1 MVKRG
6 FNTSEF
12 ELRVARAQSVMH
24 KQELDAIFVTSPENI
39 RYFSG
44 FDSQFWES
52 PTRPW
57 FVVVPGKGDPIAV
70 IPEIG
75 LSEMQKT
82 WIKDVRSW
90 PAPRPMD
97 DGISLLSETI
107 NGLPQKFN
115 AIGAELGREMAL
127 RMPIIDFLKL
137 RNCIKGHIV
146 DGSPSIWEMRMV
158 KTSAEVDK
166 IRYICKVASE
176 AYLDL
181 PNYLHLGETERDV
194 ARKLRIDLARRGAD
208 TTPFLPVISGKGG
221 VSQIVCGPSD
231 RMLQEGDVLFIDTG
245 STYDGYFCDFDRNFA
260 IGKISNEV
268 QKVYEL
274 LWQATEC
281 GIRASVCGA
290 TTQDI
295 WLAMNK
301 IIEEASIGGNNA
313 GRLGHGVGLQL
324 TEPPSHMLGDKT
336 ILVPNMVIT
345 IEPGIEYSPGKTLVH
360 EENIVVTENGPKLLT
375 IRAPREM
382 PIIK

>member
-90 PAPRPMD
+90 PAPRPKD

-146 DGSPSIWEMRMV
+146 DGLSLIH
-158 KTSAEVDK
+158 
-166 IRYICKVASE
+166 I
-176 AYLDL
+176 
-181 PNYLHLGETERDV
+181 
-194 ARKLRIDLARRGAD
+194 
-208 TTPFLPVISGKGG
+208 
-221 VSQIVCGPSD
+221 
-231 RMLQEGDVLFIDTG
+231 
-245 STYDGYFCDFDRNFA
+245 
-260 IGKISNEV
+260 
-268 QKVYEL
+268 
-274 LWQATEC
+274 
-281 GIRASVCGA
+281 
-290 TTQDI
+290 
-295 WLAMNK
+295 
-301 IIEEASIGGNNA
+301 
-313 GRLGHGVGLQL
+313 
-324 TEPPSHMLGDKT
+324 
-336 ILVPNMVIT
+336 
-345 IEPGIEYSPGKTLVH
+345 
-360 EENIVVTENGPKLLT
+360 
-375 IRAPREM
+375 
-382 PIIK
+382 